1 MTAFTTPCCENATRR
16 RLLLVLLALP
26 LLTFAPGAVA
36 EDEEARI
43 RSAAIVLVDDSYVL
57 NADFDV
63 PLNPRLVDA
72 VRRGVSLYFNIEL
85 NIDRPRR
92 LWFDSRVVEKVLQ
105 YRLSYHPVT
114 RSYRLSTGNF
124 HRSYDTLDGAIRTL
138 TRVRSWRILASA
150 DLKPGIEY
158 QASLRFVHD
167 KSMLP
172 RPLLVTAR
180 GTREWT
186 LASDWV
192 RWNFSAEGDG

>member
-16 RLLLVLLALP
+16 RLLVVLLALP

-85 NIDRPRR
+85 NVDRPRR

>member
-16 RLLLVLLALP
+16 RLLVVLLALP

-158 QASLRFVHD
+158 QASLRFVHA

>member
-16 RLLLVLLALP
+16 RLLVVLLALP

-85 NIDRPRR
+85 NVDRPRR

-192 RWNFSAEGDG
+192 RWNFSAEGDE

>member
-1 MTAFTTPCCENATRR
+1 MTVFTTPCCEKATRR
-16 RLLLVLLALP
+16 RLLAALLVIPLLAFVP
-26 LLTFAPGAVA
+26 NATA
-36 EDEEARI
+36 DEEARI
-43 RSAAIVLVDDSYVL
+43 RSAAIVLIDDNYVL

-72 VRRGVSLYFNIEL
+72 ARRGVSLYFNIEL
-85 NIDRPRR
+85 HIDRPRR
-92 LWFDSRVVEKVLQ
+92 LWFDSRIIEKVLQ
-105 YRLSYHPVT
+105 YRVSYHPVT

-124 HRSYDTLDGAIRTL
+124 HRSYDTLEGAMRTM
-138 TRVRSWRILASA
+138 TRVRSWRILAST
-150 DLKPGIEY
+150 DLKPNVDY
-158 QASLRFVHD
+158 LASLRIVHD

>member
-1 MTAFTTPCCENATRR
+1 MTAFTTPCCGNATRR
-16 RLLLVLLALP
+16 RLLVVLLALP
-26 LLTFAPGAVA
+26 LLTFVSSAVA
-36 EDEEARI
+36 DEEARI
-43 RSAAIVLVDDSYVL
+43 RSAAIVLIDDSYVL

-92 LWFDSRVVEKVLQ
+92 LWFDSRIVEKVLQ

-124 HRSYDTLDGAIRTL
+124 HRSYDTLEGAIRTL
-138 TRVRSWRILASA
+138 TRVRSWRILARE
-150 DLKPGIEY
+150 DLKPGIDY

>member
-16 RLLLVLLALP
+16 RLLVVLLALP